1 MPTYSELLPTW
12 YREES
17 LGPCSLGERQV
28 ENKEKPT
35 DRIMSWKATGC
46 SSRNWGGVELLGG
59 RGGAAG
65 RAGRQDSPLGG
76 GGPELRV
83 ETGRAGEGASG
94 QEGEIANA
102 AALT

>member
-46 SSRNWGGVELLGG
+46 SSRNWGGWSCWEGGVELLGG
-59 RGGAAG
+59 RGG
-65 RAGRQDSPLGG
+65 RIVLWEEEDLS
-76 GGPELRV
+76 
-83 ETGRAGEGASG
+83 
-94 QEGEIANA
+94 
-102 AALT
+102 